1 MDLKKGRT
9 SPGHDENFASR
20 EEESSSI
27 ERKTNGES
35 VFSEIDLF
43 KKNSSSSQK
52 KVFIESLMRKT
63 LQRQNEQFFPNKIL
77 TKPNDRKTI
86 MDLGVW
92 LDQMIK
98 LLKEQTGVSEQN
110 VKLREIFDNLQVR
123 KKINEFLS

>member
-9 SPGHDENFASR
+9 SPGTDENFASR